1 MFSSLHEAYGTL
13 ISSHW
18 EKQENPQAYTDLPSQ
33 LVHPEPRRHL
43 LGFVGGNDVS
53 LIQGN
58 LVDLESDLKGIHF
71 LNTFCP
77 SRQYQPENGNE
88 LVRENVK
95 QSIRIDI
102 KKSHL
107 PTYQMISYPA
117 VMAPLPIV
125 NEVCQKPEK
134 Y

>member
-1 MFSSLHEAYGTL
+1 MFSSIEDAYGTL
-13 ISSHW
+13 LSYHW
-18 EKQENPQAYTDLPSQ
+18 EKKENPQAYVDLPSQ
-33 LVHPEPRRHL
+33 LVHPEPKRHI
-43 LGFVGGNDVS
+43 LGLVGGNDVS

-77 SRQYQPENGNE
+77 TRQYQPVKSDE
-88 LVRENVK
+88 LIRDNVK
-95 QSIRIDI
+95 QSIRINV
-102 KKSHL
+102 KKAHL

-125 NEVCQKPEK
+125 NEVCIKPEK